1 MGCEHIFSRWTAD
14 GEHYDNSLC
23 GTCFTLTL
31 TLMGFI
37 ESYGALEH
45 LCLWSS
51 AAEVPLKER
60 SDFYAVSKST
70 ISHKFLLP
78 VQQQNKKY
86 D

>member
-45 LCLWSS
+45 LC
-51 AAEVPLKER
+51 
-60 SDFYAVSKST
+60 
-70 ISHKFLLP
+70 
-78 VQQQNKKY
+78 
-86 D
+86 